1 MPTYPPVQPRPAD
14 PAGAATVVVSR
25 RRISRVLWIAVA
37 AVPILGLGQ
46 RWLSSS
52 GLVTH
57 PAVASY
63 LQLFNLDGELT
74 LPAWFESSMMLFAAL
89 LMALNGAAARRHDPR
104 NAVPWFVL
112 AGIFVFLSADE
123 SMQIHERLSIVV
135 NSFGTFTG
143 VLAYSWVVAMT
154 PIAIGIGLVFLPFLL
169 RLPSPVGRRLLV
181 AGIVFVLG
189 AIGCELIGGWLMSR
203 GETGWPYA
211 LEVAAEETLEMA
223 GLVLAIGAVL
233 DYLRIVAPKY
243 RANFTP

>member
-1 MPTYPPVQPRPAD
+1 MAKSPAMEPG
-14 PAGAATVVVSR
+14 PAPGAATIIVSR
-25 RRISRVLWIAVA
+25 RRITTVLWIAVA
-37 AVPILGLGQ
+37 AVPVLGLGQ
-46 RWLSSS
+46 RWLASS

-57 PAVASY
+57 RALVSY

-74 LPAWFESSMMLFAAL
+74 LPAWFESTMMLFAAL
-89 LMALNGAAARRHDPR
+89 LMALSGAAARRHDPR
-104 NAVPWFVL
+104 NAMPWFVL

-135 NSFGTFTG
+135 NSFGSFSG
-143 VLAYSWVVAMT
+143 VLAYSWVVVMT
-154 PIAIGIGLVFLPFLL
+154 PIAIGIGVVFLPFLR

-181 AGIVFVLG
+181 AGIVFVAG

-203 GETGWPYA
+203 GITGWPYA

-233 DYLRIVAPKY
+233 DYLRIVSPAY
-243 RANFTP
+243 RADFAA